1 MRRAAATLSRLARTG
16 AAAGR
21 SSNPDCRFAP
31 RFLTLVEQQ
40 RHRDYSSGT
49 TSSSPCFSSLLPIVF
64 AAGAVGVASV
74 DASFADSGEV
84 LASPMQKTLVC
95 LLLHFLG
102 SLFNLY
108 FEYLET
114 EKLAAG
120 ERQRLEELLKSRGM
134 QWGSYPPFTVD
145 VRGPKVAVK
154 FKVPPSCDV
163 SRLIVDIVSLLGLK
177 AEHRGGGSEMILH
190 AWDSAAAWQLT
201 LRSPEK
207 MTRND
212 GKEFYDE
219 MNKPEDDFCVL
230 IFEPLLG
237 SEYCE
242 IEFIKEGSF
251 TLKELDAF
259 VRVLKLAGMRDV
271 KKAVRKN
278 PGGYRS
284 PPSLEKSVSA
294 LEAMGVRVYGVDEIF
309 GVPMEGMVSWD
320 NIAGYDQQK
329 REIEDTILLALQRP
343 EVYDEIARGT
353 RSKFESNRPRAVLF
367 EGPPGTGKTSCARV
381 IAKQAGVPML
391 YVPLEVVMS
400 KYYGESERLFGNVFS
415 LANDLP
421 DGAII
426 FLDEVDSFAVTRDS
440 EMHEATR
447 RILSVLLRQIDGFE
461 QEKRVLVIAAT
472 NRKQDLDPALI
483 SRFDSIIAFGL
494 PDHQTRAEIAAQ
506 YAKHLKESELVQF
519 ASVTEDMSGRDIKDI
534 CLQAERHWASKL
546 IRGQVANNSTEARL
560 PPLEEYIKSAKQRQ
574 EALLTTQD
582 RNKSSVFMWKPRAL
596 A

>member
-1 MRRAAATLSRLARTG
+1 MRRVAATLSRLAGTG
-16 AAAGR
+16 AAATNAAGR
-21 SSNPDCRFAP
+21 SLNPYCRFAP
-31 RFLTLVEQQ
+31 RFPTLVEQQ
-40 RHRDYSSGT
+40 RYRDYSSGT
-49 TSSSPCFSSLLPIVF
+49 TSSSSCFSSLLPIVF

-74 DASFADSGEV
+74 DASFADSGE
-84 LASPMQKTLVC
+84 
-95 LLLHFLG
+95 
-102 SLFNLY
+102 
-108 FEYLET
+108 
-114 EKLAAG
+114 LAAG
-120 ERQRLEELLKSRGM
+120 ERQRLEELLKSKGM
-134 QWGSYPPFTVD
+134 QRGSYPPFSVD

-177 AEHRGGGSEMILH
+177 VEHRGGGSEMILH

-219 MNKPEDDFCVL
+219 TNKPEDDFCVL

-381 IAKQAGVPML
+381 IAKQA
-391 YVPLEVVMS
+391 
-400 KYYGESERLFGNVFS
+400 
-415 LANDLP
+415 
-421 DGAII
+421 
-426 FLDEVDSFAVTRDS
+426 
-440 EMHEATR
+440 
-447 RILSVLLRQIDGFE
+447 IDGFE

-494 PDHQTRAEIAAQ
+494 PDDQTRAEIAAQ

-546 IRGQVANNSTEARL
+546 IRGQVANNSAEARL

-574 EALLTTQD
+574 EAQLTTQD
-582 RNKSSVFMWKPRAL
+582 RNKSSVFMWKPSAL

>member
-1 MRRAAATLSRLARTG
+1 MGVYRGRHSLDIVRLQAHYMALYHGRYMGRRRHLAPPGGYR
-16 AAAGR
+16 
-21 SSNPDCRFAP
+21 PP
-31 RFLTLVEQQ
+31 RRCVFRIRKLQLEIIENHS
-40 RHRDYSSGT
+40 HREYSSGT
-49 TSSSPCFSSLLPIVF
+49 TTSSPCFSSLLPTIF
-64 AAGAVGVASV
+64 AAAAVGVASV
-74 DASFADSGEV
+74 DASFADVGE
-84 LASPMQKTLVC
+84 LAV
-95 LLLHFLG
+95 
-102 SLFNLY
+102 
-108 FEYLET
+108 
-114 EKLAAG
+114 A
-120 ERQRLEELLKSRGM
+120 ERQRLEELIKSRGM
-134 QWGSYPPFTVD
+134 QPGSYPLFTVD
-145 VRGPKVAVK
+145 VRGPKVALK

-163 SRLIVDIVSLLGLK
+163 SRLIVDIVSLLGQK
-177 AEHRGGGSEMILH
+177 AERQGGGSEMLLH
-190 AWDSAAAWQLT
+190 AWDSAAAWQFTLT
-201 LRSPEK
+201 SPEK
-207 MTRND
+207 MIGTD
-212 GKEFYDE
+212 GRELYSE
-219 MNKPEDDFCVL
+219 MNKSKDDFCVL

-251 TLKELDAF
+251 TFKELDAF
-259 VRVLKLAGMRDV
+259 VTVLKLAGLRDA
-271 KKAVRKN
+271 KNSVRKN
-278 PGGYRS
+278 PGLYNFKSDSNYHGRS
-284 PPSLEKSVSA
+284 TPSLEKSISA
-294 LEAMGVRVYGVDEIF
+294 LEAMGVRVYGVDENF
-309 GVPMEGMVSWD
+309 GVPMDNMVSWD

-329 REIEDTILLALQRP
+329 REIEDTILLALKRP
-343 EVYDEIARGT
+343 EIYDEIARGT

-381 IAKQAGVPML
+381 IAKEAGVPML

-426 FLDEVDSFAVTRDS
+426 FLDEVDSFAATRDS

-483 SRFDSIIAFGL
+483 SRFDSIIDFCL

-506 YAKHLKESELVQF
+506 YAKHLKESELVRF
-519 ASVTEDMSGRDIKDI
+519 ASVTEDMSGRDIKDV
-534 CLQAERHWASKL
+534 CLQAERRWASKL
-546 IRGQVANNSTEARL
+546 IRGQVDKDAAEASL

-574 EALLTTQD
+574 EAVLTAQD
-582 RNKSSVFMWKPRAL
+582 RSKSSAFMWKPRAL